1 MKQLFA
7 WIVKKYSG
15 ISFPAPKKFSK
26 RIFRNNIVIVTQ
38 NFGHFIR
45 LQVLFLMKIEPEN
58 HPKPFIQVLTVTI
71 CSPHH
76 KASADLC
83 AVTILSAT
91 DK

>member
-1 MKQLFA
+1 
-7 WIVKKYSG
+7 
-15 ISFPAPKKFSK
+15 
-26 RIFRNNIVIVTQ
+26 
-38 NFGHFIR
+38 
-45 LQVLFLMKIEPEN
+45 MKIEPEN